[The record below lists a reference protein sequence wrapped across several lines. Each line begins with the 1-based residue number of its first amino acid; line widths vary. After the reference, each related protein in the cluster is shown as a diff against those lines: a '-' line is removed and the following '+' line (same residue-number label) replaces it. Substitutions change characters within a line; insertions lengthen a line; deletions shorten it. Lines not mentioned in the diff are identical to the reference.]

1 MQKSRPWA
9 ATFAVVVLAA
19 LVVLSGCQGAVGPA
33 GKDGVDGTAG
43 TAGTPGTTDNAG
55 PTASGTIE
63 TQYLVIGGLK
73 TRPATPPTTLP
84 VTAAA
89 GNYGSVYI
97 DLNAYF
103 TDTKTP
109 ALSFTVV
116 SADKTIASLN
126 TSATTNLITGGG
138 SILKVTA
145 KGVGTVATAP
155 SATVAITVKAFD
167 GVNAP
172 VEASFD
178 VVVVKSNR
186 PPSVN
191 GVDPID
197 DLVDKVEVVVGAVT
211 TPAVNN
217 KLYKAA
223 GTITREFKATI
234 GTEKEKFSFRA
245 IVGNGKAADAVVS
258 VTKPVSAGTNTYSV
272 DIKALKPSVSDE
284 PVNIPDG
291 MRE

>member
-1 MQKSRPWA
+1 MKKSRPWA
-9 ATFAVVVLAA
+9 ALFAVVVLAA

-55 PTASGTIE
+55 PTASGTIPK
-63 TQYLVIGGLK
+63 QYLMVDGEAA
-73 TRPATPPTTLP
+73 PAATAKPTA
-84 VTAAA
+84 TAAA
-89 GNYGSVYI
+89 GNYGSVDI

-138 SILKVTA
+138 STLTVTA
-145 KGVGTVATAP
+145 KGVGTVATATF
-155 SATVAITVKAFD
+155 ATVTITVNAFD

-186 PPSVN
+186 PPSVT
-191 GVDPID
+191 GVDPIA
-197 DLVDKVEVVVGAVT
+197 DLVDIEAT
-211 TPAVNN
+211 TSPLVFASKN

-223 GTITREFKATI
+223 GTIAREFKATVHP
-234 GTEKEKFSFRA
+234 GS
-245 IVGNGKAADAVVS
+245 
-258 VTKPVSAGTNTYSV
+258 SARKRKSSRSGLSLATARLLT
-272 DIKALKPSVSDE
+272 PW
-284 PVNIPDG
+284 
-291 MRE
+291 